1 MSGAIRI
8 WFIALYTLGIVV
20 ALVHL
25 VPGRRASAAAE
36 SRIADRRRWVPAL
49 MLPIVWLLPWI
60 LLVTRVGSRASS
72 WPGPRL
78 VGLALSL
85 YALPILATGPRALG
99 RMLVP
104 GAAVFT
110 DHALVTTGPFRFLR
124 HPIYSAVLA
133 LWLGAALGTLNV
145 ILLVL
150 WIVPLVGVGIQ
161 ARAEE
166 ELLRAKF
173 GQAYADYAARTG
185 AFIPRWPGARQA
197 DRPLAR

>member
-1 MSGAIRI
+1 MSAAIRI
-8 WFIALYTLGIVV
+8 WFIALYTLGIIV

-36 SRIADRRRWVPAL
+36 SRIADRRRWLPAL

-60 LLVTRVGSRASS
+60 LLVTRVGSLGRS
-72 WPGPRL
+72 WPVLRL
-78 VGLALSL
+78 VGVAVSL

-104 GAAVFT
+104 GAAVFA

-150 WIVPLVGVGIQ
+150 WVVPLVGVGIQ

-173 GQAYADYAARTG
+173 GPAYADYAARTG
-185 AFIPRWPGARQA
+185 ALVPRWPGAR
-197 DRPLAR
+197 